1 MYDFGCYVRVMVVLY
16 DWVWRDRVWY
26 AMFGRFIV
34 RSQILVDRLELWTVG
49 LGLEIRFSIKC

>member
-16 DWVWRDRVWY
+16 DGVWRDRVWY
-26 AMFGRFIV
+26 AMSGRFIV
-34 RSQILVDRLELWTVG
+34 RNQILVDRLELWTVG